1 MRSHKFKPK
10 EIIDYAWTRV
20 DYFEL
25 RVIKIFTPGEDLDL
39 ECGVDRGDLDGGR
52 VDLLPDPL
60 WTFRDLT
67 LYANSTAIKPTL
79 HQVKPSQKKY
89 LILDNYGSQTP
100 ENLETLENI
109 NGNRI
114 VKGTSLTMKNW
125 KKVIEVT
132 HAMLP
137 ILSLN

>member
-1 MRSHKFKPK
+1 MNNVIFIYVLCSLKITSQFPISALQVSDISHVRYEKFMRSHKFKPK

-60 WTFRDLT
+60 WTFDDLT
-67 LYANSTAIKPTL
+67 LYANSTGIKPTL

-89 LILDNYGSQTP
+89 LILDN
-100 ENLETLENI
+100 
-109 NGNRI
+109 
-114 VKGTSLTMKNW
+114 
-125 KKVIEVT
+125 
-132 HAMLP
+132 
-137 ILSLN
+137 